1 MKSILN
7 RLAVAFVIASLT
19 AVMVLGKS
27 RKETVTFESNIKV
40 NGTLVNKGVY
50 DVKFDDKTQELSIT
64 KGSKVIAR
72 TVTTVGKRDGK
83 ARRLELRSTGSGD
96 QKELISV
103 TFGGMDHDLLINNSQ
118 ASR

>member
-7 RLAVAFVIASLT
+7 RLAVALVISSLA

-50 DVKFDDKTQELSIT
+50 DVKFDDKTQELSIM
-64 KGSKVIAR
+64 KGSTVIAR
-72 TVTTVGKRDGK
+72 ATTTVGKRDRK
-83 ARRLELRSTGSGD
+83 ARTFEVRSIGSGD
-96 QKELISV
+96 EKELNAV
-103 TFGGMDHDLLINNSQ
+103 AFGGMDHNLLVNTSQ

>member
-7 RLAVAFVIASLT
+7 RIAVALVITSLAS
-19 AVMVLGKS
+19 VMVLGKA
-27 RKETVTFESNIKV
+27 RKEKVTFDRNIKV

-50 DVKFDDKTQELSIT
+50 DLKFDEKTEELSIM

-72 TVTTVGKRDGK
+72 AKTTGRKRDGK
-83 ARRLELRSTGSGD
+83 ARRFELRSASSGD
-96 QKELISV
+96 ETELTSV
-103 TFGGMDHDLLINNSQ
+103 TFDGMDHDLLINNSQ